1 MCGRRMGFR
10 VTENEANAYIQN
22 EAIDDRLIISSKK
35 AKTHVNLII
44 E

>member
-1 MCGRRMGFR
+1 MRLR

-22 EAIDDRLIISSKK
+22 KAIDDRLIISSKK
-35 AKTHVNLII
+35 AKTHVDLII